1 MLECHDILAHDVLC
15 MVSQQPLTPAQIRT
29 IRDETAGH
37 TLDKTY
43 HSLWINA
50 GEAMFVD
57 LAVHVCPHD
66 YLWEA
71 NEVFNA
77 AEQNYRC

>member
-1 MLECHDILAHDVLC
+1 MKLQVTHWTRL
-15 MVSQQPLTPAQIRT
+15 
-29 IRDETAGH
+29 
-37 TLDKTY
+37 TY
-43 HSLWINA
+43 HSLWINV
-50 GEAMFVD
+50 GEAMLVD